1 MTTRSRGK
9 SSIWLDS
16 TLSFAVRVAA
26 IILIMLVAAL
36 PSELLAEPSVAKDA
50 RLGGDKN
57 RTRFVADLSKEVEFR
72 LFTLADPY
80 RVIVDLPNVKFQFPK
95 GLGKKGRG
103 LVESYR
109 FGLISAGKARI
120 VIDLSAPVLVDK
132 AFIISPKDGQPARLV
147 VDLAKTDR
155 TTFLKRLKST
165 PAAPRQKVAKRTA
178 VAPLAK
184 SVRKKSKPVIV
195 IDPGHGGIDPGA
207 RSKKGL
213 EEKDVVFAFSKA
225 LRKKL
230 RASRRYTVVLTRE
243 IDTYIPLQ
251 DRVAFGRKKDADL
264 FISIHA
270 DAIPGRFS
278 NKISGAT
285 VYTLSEKASDAEA
298 KALATKENL
307 SDVIAG
313 VELAETEDEVT
324 GILIDLAMR
333 ETKNLSITFADI
345 VLDALKGK
353 TPLMKKAHRFAGFR
367 VLKAPDV
374 PSVLIELGYMTNS
387 ADTKNLVSKSW
398 REKVS
403 KALVASID
411 EYFAARSRGMR
422 PDGPRRKSSQAK

>member
-1 MTTRSRGK
+1 MTTRSRGI
-9 SSIWLDS
+9 SNNWLGGTASI
-16 TLSFAVRVAA
+16 AVRVAG
-26 IILIMLVAAL
+26 IILIMLAAAL
-36 PSELLAEPSVAKDA
+36 PSEVLAEPSVAQDA

-80 RVIVDLPNVKFQFPK
+80 RVIVDLPDVKFQFPS

-103 LVESYR
+103 LVKSYR
-109 FGLISAGKARI
+109 FGLISSGKARI
-120 VIDLSAPVLVDK
+120 VIDLNAPVLVDK

-155 TTFLKRLKST
+155 ATFLKSLKS
-165 PAAPRQKVAKRTA
+165 APVAPPQKVAKRTA
-178 VAPLAK
+178 APPVK
-184 SVRKKSKPVIV
+184 RSRKKRKPVIV

-207 RSKKGL
+207 KSKSGL
-213 EEKDVVFAFSKA
+213 KEKDIVFAFSRT

-230 RASRRYTVVLTRE
+230 RASRRYTVVLTRD

-251 DRVAFGRKKDADL
+251 DRVSIGRKKDADL

-270 DAIPGRFS
+270 DAIPGRSS

-353 TPLMKKAHRFAGFR
+353 TPLMKRAHRFAGFR

-374 PSVLIELGYMTNS
+374 PSVLIELGYMTNT
-387 ADTKNLVSKSW
+387 ADTHNLVSKSW

-411 EYFAARSRGMR
+411 EFFAARSRGMR
-422 PDGPRRKSSQAK
+422 PDGPRRKSSRAK

>member
-1 MTTRSRGK
+1 MTTRSREH
-9 SSIWLDS
+9 SINLPDGA
-16 TLSFAVRVAA
+16 LSALFRLVGV
-26 IILIMLVAAL
+26 ILIVMAAAF
-36 PSELLAEPSVAKDA
+36 PAEVLAESSVAKDA

-80 RVIVDLPNVKFQFPK
+80 RVIVDLPDVKFQFPK

-103 LVESYR
+103 LVEAYR
-109 FGLISAGKARI
+109 FGLIASGKARI
-120 VIDLSAPVLVDK
+120 VIDLKAPALVDK
-132 AFIISPKDGQPARLV
+132 AFIIGAKKDQPARLV
-147 VDLAKTDR
+147 IDLAKTDR
-155 TTFLKRLKST
+155 ATFLKKLKRA
-165 PAAPRQKVAKRTA
+165 PASRPKKSAKGPGV
-178 VAPLAK
+178 VAPSTKRA
-184 SVRKKSKPVIV
+184 KKSKPVVV

-207 RSKKGL
+207 KSKKGL
-213 EEKDVVFAFSKA
+213 KEKDIVFAFSKA
-225 LRKKL
+225 LRKRL
-230 RASRRYTVVLTRE
+230 RASGRYSVVLTRE

-251 DRVAFGRKKDADL
+251 ERVAFGRKKDADL

-270 DAIPGRFS
+270 DAIPGRSS

-333 ETKNLSITFADI
+333 ETKNLSITFADL
-345 VLDALKGK
+345 VLDELKGK
-353 TPLMKKAHRFAGFR
+353 TPLMNKAHRFAGFR

-387 ADTKNLVSKSW
+387 ADTRNLVSKSW

-403 KALVASID
+403 KAIMASID
-411 EYFAARSRGMR
+411 EFFAARAHGMR
-422 PDGPRRKSSQAK
+422 PDAPRRKSSQAK